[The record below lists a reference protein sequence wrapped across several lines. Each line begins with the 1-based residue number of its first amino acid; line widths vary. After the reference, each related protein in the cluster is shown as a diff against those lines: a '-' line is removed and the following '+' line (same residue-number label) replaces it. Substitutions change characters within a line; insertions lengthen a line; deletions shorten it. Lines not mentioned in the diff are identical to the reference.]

1 MYSVLVPIDDSEDR
15 VRAQID
21 AVRAL
26 PATPGELS
34 VDVLYVREELEFADD
49 VDDIAIGT
57 VEEDLEDLSALPET
71 APLAA
76 TVLSESDLDVSV
88 HAATGRPTAA
98 ILDIANRFDADLI
111 VVGARRQSPVG
122 KALFGSV
129 AQSVLLDA
137 DRPVTVVPA

>member
-1 MYSVLVPIDDSEDR
+1 MYTVLVPIDDSEDR

-21 AVRAL
+21 AVRSL
-26 PATPGELS
+26 PSEPGEVA
-34 VDVLYVREELEFADD
+34 VDVLHVREELEFSDD
-49 VDDIAIGT
+49 VDDVAIGT
-57 VEEDLEDLSALPET
+57 VEEELEDLSGLPET
-71 APLAA
+71 ASLAA
-76 TVLSESDLDVSV
+76 TALSESGIDVSV

-98 ILDIANRFDADLI
+98 ILDVANRFDADLV

-137 DRPVTVVPA
+137 TRPVTVVPA